1 MDDLADKI
9 GDFLKDPNAL
19 EQIMELG
26 SMLGI
31 GSDETKGESD
41 KKGSDQADTS
51 AFPDDIMGTIL
62 KLMPILMSM
71 NKEDENTR
79 LLNALRPFLKEEKRK
94 KVDEAIKM
102 MQMFKLLPL
111 LKSQGIF

>member
-1 MDDLADKI
+1 MDDIADKI

-31 GSDETKGESD
+31 GSDENNSESKEKD
-41 KKGSDQADTS
+41 SENSNSQV
-51 AFPDDIMGTIL
+51 FPEDMMGTIL
-62 KLMPILMSM
+62 KIMPILMSM

-79 LLNALRPFLKEEKRK
+79 LLNALRPFLKEEKK
-94 KVDEAIKM
+94 KKLDKAIKM

>member
-19 EQIMELG
+19 EQIMSLG
-26 SMLGI
+26 SMFGI
-31 GSDETKGESD
+31 GSDEAKAESD
-41 KKGSDQADTS
+41 EKSSDQSDAQV
-51 AFPDDIMGTIL
+51 FPEDIMGTIL

>member
-19 EQIMELG
+19 EQIMGLG

-31 GSDETKGESD
+31 GSDENKSESD
-41 KKGSDQADTS
+41 EKGSNQTDNPG
-51 AFPDDIMGTIL
+51 FPDDIMGTIL

-71 NKEDENTR
+71 NQEDENTR

-94 KVDEAIKM
+94 KIDEAIKM

>member
-1 MDDLADKI
+1 MDDIADKI

-19 EQIMELG
+19 EQLMGLG

-31 GSDETKGESD
+31 GSDGDKDETNEKD
-41 KKGSDQADTS
+41 SDQTDNS
-51 AFPDDIMGTIL
+51 GFPDDMMGTIL

-94 KVDEAIKM
+94 KLDEAIKM